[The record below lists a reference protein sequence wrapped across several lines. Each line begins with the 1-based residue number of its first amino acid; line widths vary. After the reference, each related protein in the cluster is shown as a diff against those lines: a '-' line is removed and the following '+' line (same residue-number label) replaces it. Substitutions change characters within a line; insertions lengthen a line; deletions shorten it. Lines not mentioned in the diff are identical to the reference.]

1 MDIQSAE
8 VPAFLSLFNDFAD
21 FISKMGKE
29 ISGQCAESIEEI
41 DSAVHNPD
49 SAETLYEVLRQS
61 VIRFIKEPTV
71 ASWLTKEKEYKENR
85 YATESLNVGETLRK
99 TMEQIDLMEE
109 TQSRQTTPVTNLLER
124 VNQYFTELKNFSA
137 QAEEIHDKHMN
148 NILKQQEEQVRSDI
162 KGLIE
167 RQLRILDND
176 ERWQSLSRRRKEALG
191 IE

>member
-1 MDIQSAE
+1 M
-8 VPAFLSLFNDFAD
+8 
-21 FISKMGKE
+21 
-29 ISGQCAESIEEI
+29 
-41 DSAVHNPD
+41 
-49 SAETLYEVLRQS
+49 
-61 VIRFIKEPTV
+61 
-71 ASWLTKEKEYKENR
+71 
-85 YATESLNVGETLRK
+85 
-99 TMEQIDLMEE
+99 
-109 TQSRQTTPVTNLLER
+109 TNLLER

-191 IE
+191 IEE